1 MCRASARPFVL
12 LLIFALGMPAL
23 PAPDARRDIDDAIAK
38 LSSADPAE
46 RDAATRVL
54 WSIGEAAQEA
64 LKEAAEGDD
73 IEAARRAAE
82 ILRSIRYGI
91 RPDTPPIVA
100 DLLEQYTLA
109 ASQGDQQSVTPAV
122 NGLAG
127 AGPAG
132 LRVLTRLWQEEA
144 DDARR
149 KLIAHAVAE
158 KSRPGAAVLVS
169 QGDSAGA
176 LELLEAAAD
185 AVSPF
190 GEPAVRDMAALLLL
204 RGGAG
209 LDERIGKLKPLV
221 ADTADKTVRSRN
233 ARQLAY
239 LLRARGD
246 LPAARWAAEQAGEPA
261 LLDLILIESAD
272 WKEMAAR
279 WSKRSKV
286 EESFEDLG
294 YAAAFCRLAGDGTGL
309 DAFTTKTVEL
319 AKNRPGDAAAAAESL
334 FLNDRPDAGM
344 QVLLDHK
351 AFAEASEILSPRM
364 RYDEILRLSRRLREE
379 KEPDAPTV
387 EARAASVLH
396 MLGDTKAATE
406 SVERLLAEAAA
417 RKGGPEEVARYAVL
431 AEAAAAIGR
440 ADLADECAAR
450 AVTVAG
456 RNDDLS
462 DLFESAGFGNG
473 ERAARWWKV
482 LRDSYREP
490 VKVTLGRLRS
500 LTKGEL
506 APAQMEALAR
516 AAAELVRKTELSARE
531 GGLADIGDA
540 LLAAGYRDSA
550 VNYFRWLSQ
559 RPPPPPVAFIRLADL
574 ESEAG
579 RWDAAVALYARAW
592 DLDRTQPLPLL
603 LRGAALKHIGRDKE
617 GAELVELAHL
627 LPLADEGAR
636 HELMGDLERRQMK
649 DDARRERDSILRTA
663 AFQSWHQSDALR
675 RAGDEAYEREDYLA
689 AAGLWDRAFLDNQ
702 GRSTRFA
709 RLWANFAMPA
719 LIHRSRALGLMRA
732 GEFAGAAREVD
743 LAMLYSPSDADSV
756 IAFVNE
762 LDRLGKKA
770 EADDLYR
777 RHSAPYRALCEAHP
791 ASAQAH
797 NQLAWAQA
805 KCRRDLDDALGHA
818 RRAVELD
825 PKSTACL
832 DTLAET
838 HFQRGE
844 VQQAIEV
851 MNRCVELEPKD
862 KRHQQ
867 QLERFNKAVR
877 EVKS

>member
-1 MCRASARPFVL
+1 MFRSSARLFVL
-12 LLIFALGMPAL
+12 LLMLGMPAL
-23 PAPDARRDIDDAIAK
+23 SAPDARRDIDEAIAK

-54 WSIGEAAQEA
+54 WSIGEAAQDA

-73 IEAARRAAE
+73 VEAARRAAE
-82 ILRSIRYGI
+82 ILRRIRYGI

-100 DLLEQYTLA
+100 DLLEQYRLA
-109 ASQGDQQSVTPAV
+109 ARQGDRQLVAPAV

-132 LRVLTRLWQEEA
+132 LRVLTRLWQEES
-144 DDARR
+144 DDPRR
-149 KLIAHAVAE
+149 KLLAHAVAE
-158 KSRPGAAVLVS
+158 KSRPAAALLVA

-190 GEPAVRDMAALLLL
+190 GEPAVRDLAALLLL
-204 RGGAG
+204 RDRGRG
-209 LDERIGKLKPLV
+209 LDDRIGRLKPLV
-221 ADTADKTVRSRN
+221 ANTSADKVVRSRI

-246 LPAARWAAEQAGEPA
+246 LPAARWAADQAGEPA
-261 LLDLILIESAD
+261 LLDLILIESAE

-279 WSKRSKV
+279 WSKRPKID
-286 EESFEDLG
+286 ESFEDLG
-294 YAAAFCRLAGDGTGL
+294 YAAAFCRLAGDGAGL
-309 DAFTTKTVEL
+309 EAFTTKTAEL
-319 AKNRPGDAAAAAESL
+319 AKRRPGDAAAAAESL

-351 AFAEASEILSPRM
+351 AFAEASEMLAPRM
-364 RYDEILRLSRRLREE
+364 RYDELLGLSRRLRAQ

-387 EARAASVLH
+387 EARAAAVLH
-396 MLGDTKAATE
+396 MLGDPQAATE

-417 RKGGPEEVARYAVL
+417 RKGGPEEVTRYTVL
-431 AEAAAAIGR
+431 AEAATSVGR
-440 ADLADECAAR
+440 SDLADECAAR
-450 AVTVAG
+450 AVSVAG

-462 DLFESAGFGNG
+462 DLFEAAGFGNG

-482 LRDSYREP
+482 LRESYREP
-490 VKVTLGRLRS
+490 VKVTFGRLRS

-506 APAQMEALAR
+506 AGAQMEALAR
-516 AAAELVRKTELSARE
+516 AAAELVRKTELSARDE
-531 GGLADIGDA
+531 GLADVGDS
-540 LLAAGYRDSA
+540 LLAAGYRQSA

-559 RPPPPPVAFIRLADL
+559 RPPPPPVAFIRLGDL
-574 ESEAG
+574 ESEAR
-579 RWDAAVALYARAW
+579 RWDAAATLYAKAW

-603 LRGAALKHIGRDKE
+603 LRGAALKHLGRDKE
-617 GAELVELAHL
+617 GAELVELAHV

-636 HELMGDLERRQMK
+636 HELIGELERRQMK
-649 DDARRERDSILRTA
+649 GDARRERDFILRTA

-675 RAGDEAYEREDYLA
+675 RAGDEAYENQDYLA
-689 AAGLWDRAFLDNQ
+689 AADLWDRAFLDNQ
-702 GRSTRFA
+702 GHSTRFA

-732 GEFAGAAREVD
+732 GDFAGAEREAD
-743 LAMLYSPSDADSV
+743 LAMHYSPSDADAV

-770 EADDLYR
+770 EADEVYR
-777 RHSAPYRALCEAHP
+777 RHSAPYRALCEAYP

-805 KCRRDLDDALGHA
+805 KCRRDLDDAITHA
-818 RRAVELD
+818 KRAVELE
-825 PKSTACL
+825 PRSTACL

-838 HFQRGE
+838 HFQRGD

-867 QLERFNKAVR
+867 QLERFNKALK
-877 EVKS
+877 E